1 MKNDYTTQ
9 SNYRFNAIPNQ
20 IAICIFHRTKNF
32 TIYME
37 TQKSPNSQ
45 SNLEK
50 EEWSWKNQPS
60 WLQTI
65 LQNYSHQA
73 NMVLAQKQKHKSM
86 EQDRKPTDK
95 PTHLW
100 VPFFWQRRQEYT
112 IEKRQPLQQVVLG
125 KLDSYTWKNETR
137 TLSNTIYPWDS
148 PGENTGV
155 DCHFLLQRSSLTQGS
170 NPGLFPC
177 RQILLSEPPGKPF

>member
-1 MKNDYTTQ
+1 MAAHQAPQSTGFSRQENWSGLPFLSPSQFIWKHKRPRIAKAVLRKKNGG
-9 SNYRFNAIPNQ
+9 
-20 IAICIFHRTKNF
+20 
-32 TIYME
+32 
-37 TQKSPNSQ
+37 
-45 SNLEK
+45 
-50 EEWSWKNQPS
+50 WKNQPS